1 MEQIKDIAATI
12 AVGVPV
18 LNTVTEDGII
28 TALQLEQVAFLGM
41 TWGAWFKV
49 GMFIAL
55 LLLITERG
63 VSIWHKLKR
72 KKE

>member
-1 MEQIKDIAATI
+1 MEQIKDTVATI

-18 LNTVTEDGII
+18 LNTVTEDGVV
-28 TALQLEQVAFLGM
+28 TALQLEHVVLLGM

-49 GMFIAL
+49 GMFVAL
-55 LLLITERG
+55 LLLITERS